1 MAACS
6 QGGLGL
12 VIVRL
17 EHDDPCL
24 VRQPMPEPLGLACNP
39 LRLVRFQSARENLLD
54 EVAPQAALH
63 LGGRPF
69 LGQLERE
76 NR

>member
-1 MAACS
+1 
-6 QGGLGL
+6 
-12 VIVRL
+12 
-17 EHDDPCL
+17 
-24 VRQPMPEPLGLACNP
+24 MPEPLGLACNP